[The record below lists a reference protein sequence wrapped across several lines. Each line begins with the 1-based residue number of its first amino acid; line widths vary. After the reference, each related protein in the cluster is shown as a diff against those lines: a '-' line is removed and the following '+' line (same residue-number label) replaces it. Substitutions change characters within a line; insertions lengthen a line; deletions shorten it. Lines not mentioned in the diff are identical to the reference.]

1 MEDEIQNLNGTANN
15 NANDIRVL
23 TDNDV
28 KFDSRLEKI
37 ETEASGLAADL
48 ADTQTNQDET
58 LNKTVEDLAELKTD
72 LIKTA
77 EKLQAFDEK
86 HLEQEEKIA
95 KIEDSDFQQENKA
108 LISQLRSDL
117 DGLELTVVNN
127 TKQIED
133 GNVVIKRNTEQL
145 IPLLPLAEDVTE
157 LTVKVNNLQAEVTNV
172 TGDLRS
178 TDNVQQLTLDDLQRS
193 LNVCKADV
201 EDLEDK
207 QRAQEEKIFGLEEQN
222 VSAMERATY
231 VEQLRDELRAMD
243 EQKQQSEAKQKEEMD
258 RYGHY
263 FFIFFSSVFCN
274 RPPWFDWVK
283 QSCT

>member
-127 TKQIED
+127 TK
-133 GNVVIKRNTEQL
+133 
-145 IPLLPLAEDVTE
+145 
-157 LTVKVNNLQAEVTNV
+157 
-172 TGDLRS
+172 
-178 TDNVQQLTLDDLQRS
+178 
-193 LNVCKADV
+193 
-201 EDLEDK
+201 
-207 QRAQEEKIFGLEEQN
+207 
-222 VSAMERATY
+222 
-231 VEQLRDELRAMD
+231 
-243 EQKQQSEAKQKEEMD
+243 
-258 RYGHY
+258 
-263 FFIFFSSVFCN
+263 
-274 RPPWFDWVK
+274 
-283 QSCT
+283 